1 MSYILQALKKSEQ
14 ERELAAQETLISAS
28 SNTQNQDNKT
38 DSAAIDIMAFSSDD
52 AKHER
57 MIPLS
62 VYVWLGG
69 FVITL
74 LAISVYVQ
82 MQLGSSSNSEP
93 TVINNIEA
101 IQAVKAAQEV
111 KLILPVKAVQ
121 AVKIDLPIKEASM
134 KEVSI
139 KEALQVP
146 VENTPAM
153 SPKILI
159 QEKPVQV
166 LQQKPQV
173 IRPTIPA
180 EQASDKL
187 QSMIPNIEVSS
198 HIYSSLPG
206 RRSIVV
212 NGQRLVEA
220 DFITPQV
227 QVKEITHQGM
237 VIDVDGS
244 PLKIDRS
251 RGWSR

>member
-38 DSAAIDIMAFSSDD
+38 DSASMDIMTFSSED

-62 VYVWLGG
+62 VYVWLGA

-82 MQLGSSSNSEP
+82 MQLGSSSNGEP

-101 IQAVKAAQEV
+101 IQAVKEAQEV

-121 AVKIDLPIKEASM
+121 AVKIDLPIKEAS
-134 KEVSI
+134 I

-146 VENTPAM
+146 VENTAAM

-187 QSMIPNIEVSS
+187 QSMIPSIEVSS

>member
-134 KEVSI
+134 KE
-139 KEALQVP
+139 ALQVP